1 MANTFN
7 NSVNKAISTTGTQI
21 YSGSNLD
28 ATGDVGIV
36 IGMLVSNTGT
46 SDTQISAYHV
56 GSANAIASV
65 TDSSGLL
72 ITTSSGHGMVE
83 GDSIVFTTTGT
94 FPTNITAETVYYV
107 KYVNTTTFKIATTS
121 GGTAVAYS
129 AAGSNTSF
137 HSAMPLINQVKIPTN
152 TSLELCRGN
161 KFVVKKDESLH
172 ALRTGGTASTAMIS
186 ILEITS

>member
-56 GSANAIASV
+56 GSANAISSV

-72 ITTSSGHGMVE
+72 VTTSSPHGMVE
-83 GDSIVFTTTGT
+83 GDPIVFTTTGS
-94 FPTNITAETVYYV
+94 FPTNITAETIYYV
-107 KYVNTTTFKIATTS
+107 KYVNTTTFNIATTS

-137 HSAMPLINQVKIPTN
+137 HSSVPIINLIAIPKN

-161 KFVVKKDESLH
+161 KFVIKKDESLH
-172 ALRTGGTASTAMIS
+172 ALRTGGTASTAMVS